1 MNKYTTNF
9 FAVCPN
15 NGIRIA
21 YELTITTG
29 CVLRAEDILAEVGEI
44 KTGFHESI
52 ADQLIE
58 AMGGSQ
64 VLKADHHGVRIETI
78 RPHMAHW
85 SKDT

>member
-29 CVLRAEDILAEVGEI
+29 CNLRVEDILEEVGEI
-44 KTGFHESI
+44 KTGFHEDI
-52 ADQLIE
+52 ADQLME

-64 VLKADHHGVRIETI
+64 VLKADHHGVCIETI

-85 SKDT
+85 SKDK